1 MATSP
6 NPDQEQIRIQ
16 RELNAA
22 VARAVSSMRQFE
34 KAAEGASSAAIDKV
48 TPALIAAA
56 KNTSLLS
63 DELKEEIKT
72 FKGASKALD
81 EISKRMGAVKDLE
94 KAFKEGKRTAHGVS
108 TELSALGISLEAG
121 ATINDRVTKTLS
133 KLAAESEA
141 ATAAQQAA
149 TRILSSSSVKLAKEF
164 EGMRS
169 RVIENVANFGT
180 LGTTLKLAEK
190 AITSF
195 YSSGVELANKGMLGA
210 TMQLSLAAPKLAM
223 SISELSD
230 LAGKNRAVINSLG
243 GGAEGME
250 KFFNVVA
257 TGRKGLE
264 VFGKDSSKIYAG
276 FLNTLNNAGVGFGNK
291 KTRDDTIKYA
301 DQLKNQFRQMHSLFG
316 DTADGFSAYYD
327 ELLQSE
333 GMQAR
338 LNSLDAESIRLTMQD
353 NIQNTKQLRL
363 LGFTTEQLTAMNKTL
378 EAQYNPNKN
387 RQSENIKETQ
397 AAMQSALMSA
407 NDASETNP
415 LEAQR
420 VRDNV
425 GLIQQFGL
433 ASEMQKKK
441 LLADPVFEQLTKD
454 LSVLAGAN
462 ATARENDKSALGA
475 GASFKGYGSKN
486 VREMSGET
494 LNFMEDF
501 GNKLNSFDRS
511 NKSKNIHQDTRQANY
526 ALSGLV
532 EDKNGNVQDT
542 AEAKAFGALRT
553 AVDQTIATF
562 QNPLAIAL
570 TAIIAAFVTT
580 SGAAGNLAR
589 ALTAAAAAAGLGKGV
604 GVDLPGAKGGKWGK
618 AWGALKGVGKF
629 ALKGAAGAV
638 ASYGLNKVAESQG
651 KDNAVGAGADVMS
664 DMVAGGTMGSMI
676 APGIG
681 TGIGALAGGAYGL
694 YKNWGALYGSDDKDK
709 IGHLGPVIIPPP
721 KSRSSSG
728 KINNNEALMDKALSD
743 SGIIDPKQK
752 AILMGQLAH
761 ESGGFKIANE
771 IGGGRK
777 YEGRKDLGNTQM
789 GDGEKY
795 KGRGF
800 IQLTGRYNYE
810 QAGKALGL
818 PLVDQPELA
827 ADPQIASKIAIWYLQ
842 SRKNKQG
849 MSAIDTSAA
858 GDITGTTQLI
868 NGGQNGAEDRLRRTR
883 AYMASYSGSTI
894 NQTPAATATASA
906 IAANALPPG
915 SVSSTQGVTLPG
927 SNTELEKQT
936 ALAQQSLVALS
947 TIASAVTRQRVN
959 PEAYQADQQTTTT
972 L

>member
-72 FKGASKALD
+72 FKGAAKALD

-121 ATINDRVTKTLS
+121 ATVNDRVTKTLA

-149 TRILSSSSVKLAKEF
+149 TRVLSSSSVKLAKEF

-169 RVIENVANFGT
+169 RVIENVASFGT
-180 LGTTLKLAEK
+180 LGTTVKLASK
-190 AITSF
+190 AITQF
-195 YSSGVELANKGMLGA
+195 YDIGIDLASKGMLGA
-210 TMQLSLAAPKLAM
+210 AAQLTIAAPKLGLLV
-223 SISELSD
+223 SEISE
-230 LAGKNRAVINSLG
+230 LAGKNRGIINSLG
-243 GGAEGME
+243 GGTVGME
-250 KFFNVVA
+250 KFFNTVA
-257 TGRKGLE
+257 EGRKGLE
-264 VFGKDSSKIYAG
+264 IFGKDSSKIYAG
-276 FLNTLNNAGVGFGNK
+276 FLDVLNKNGAGFGNT
-291 KTRDDTIKYA
+291 KTKEDTIKYA
-301 DQLKNQFRQMHSLFG
+301 DQLKNQFREMSALFG
-316 DTADGFSAYYD
+316 DTADGFTGYYD
-327 ELLQSE
+327 QLLQSE

-338 LNSLDAESIRLTMQD
+338 LNSLDAEAIRLTMQD
-353 NIQNTKQLRL
+353 NIQSTRQLRL
-363 LGFTTEQLTAMNKTL
+363 LGLTTEQLTTMNKTL

-387 RQSENIKETQ
+387 RQSETIKEAFT
-397 AAMQSALMSA
+397 AKQSLLLSA
-407 NDASETNP
+407 RDAGSTNP

-420 VRDNV
+420 MLN
-425 GLIQQFGL
+425 GGAEQLQKFFL
-433 ASEMQKKK
+433 ASAQQKEKMR
-441 LLADPVFEQLTKD
+441 ADPAMVQAFKD
-454 LSVLAGAN
+454 AAVLASAR
-462 ATARENDKSALGA
+462 ATARENDTGSLGA
-475 GASFKGYGSKN
+475 GASFKGMGSVMLRDQAGTNLDIAEKIGNDLLSAKRAGLDKN
-486 VREMSGET
+486 NIQDVR
-494 LNFMEDF
+494 D
-501 GNKLNSFDRS
+501 S
-511 NKSKNIHQDTRQANY
+511 NLLQN
-526 ALSGLV
+526 GLV
-532 EDKNGNVQDT
+532 TGKNGNVEAT
-542 AEAKAFGALRT
+542 AAAKAFGDLR
-553 AVDQTIATF
+553 IAIDTTVATLSS
-562 QNPLAIAL
+562 PLAIA
-570 TAIIAAFVTT
+570 TAALIAGFVTVT
-580 SGAAGNLAR
+580 GSAGYLAR
-589 ALTAAAAAAGLGKGV
+589 ALTAAAAAAGLGGGNIPGGVKG
-604 GVDLPGAKGGKWGK
+604 GAGKAGKLLKGGAKLLGK
-618 AWGALKGVGKF
+618 AGIA
-629 ALKGAAGAV
+629 GAAAV
-638 ASYGLNKVAESQG
+638 GSGMAADALGR
-651 KDNAVGAGADVMS
+651 DNAIGAGADVL
-664 DMVAGGTMGSMI
+664 GSMATGAAVGSI
-676 APGIG
+676 IPFVG
-681 TGIGALAGGAYGL
+681 TGIGAVAGGAYGL
-694 YKNWGALYGSDDKDK
+694 YKNWGALYGSDEKK
-709 IGHLGPVIIPPP
+709 TPAPPAAIPPP
-721 KSRSSSG
+721 KSAARSRYSSG
-728 KINNNEALMDKALSD
+728 KVNDNEALMDKAMSD
-743 SGIIDPKQK
+743 AGITDPKQK

-777 YEGRKDLGNTQM
+777 YEGRKDLGNTQI

-818 PLVDQPELA
+818 PLVEQPELA

-858 GDITGTTQLI
+858 GDIKGTTQLI

-906 IAANALPPG
+906 IAASALPAG
-915 SVSSTQGVTLPG
+915 SVSSAPGVALPG
-927 SNTELEKQT
+927 GTSELEKQT
-936 ALAQQSLVALS
+936 ALAQQSLAALS
-947 TIASAVTRQRVN
+947 TIASAVTRQRAH
-959 PEAYQADQQTTTT
+959 PEAYQADQQTTSS